1 MLNTTGP
8 VSFLS
13 PITDER
19 NKRLVV
25 NGYAQGTKP
34 SLFGPHLIHLALTK
48 KLEKIWLWAL
58 PADVPEFLQCG
69 FRIEGSL
76 FRGNY
81 EEFAV
86 SLAYYVSE
94 SRGHS
99 NKLHTEIDIIHKVRT
114 VPLNRSEH
122 LPLGIEIKLL
132 NESYAQQISQIL
144 RQIFISYPSPVEN
157 PQYIRSSIQDGNIF
171 AGAFLKNRLV
181 SVAAAYPDP
190 ILNRCE
196 MTDCATLEDYRG
208 LSLSEILLWLLEQE
222 VNNGSFII
230 YTLARAQSYGMN
242 RVFHKL
248 GYSYQGRLI
257 NNCNIAGSFEDMNI
271 WVSSHS
277 SVQLTTPRLVLP

>member
-1 MLNTTGP
+1 MLSTTSP
-8 VSFLS
+8 VSYLS
-13 PITDER
+13 PVTDER

-34 SLFGPHLIHLALTK
+34 SLFGPHLIHLALTR
-48 KLEKIWLWAL
+48 KLGKIWLWAL
-58 PADVPEFLQCG
+58 PADVSEFMQYG

-99 NKLHTEIDIIHKVRT
+99 HKLQAELDIIHNVRT
-114 VPLNRSEH
+114 VPLKRSEH
-122 LPLGIEIKLL
+122 FPPGIELKRL

-144 RQIFISYPSPVEN
+144 TRVFISYPSPVEN
-157 PQYIRSSIQDGNIF
+157 PQYIRSLIQDGNIF
-171 AGAFLKNRLV
+171 AGAFLKNQLV

-208 LSLSEILLWLLEQE
+208 LSLSERLLWILEQE

-248 GYSYQGRLI
+248 GYSYQGCLI
-257 NNCNIAGSFEDMNI
+257 NNCHIAGSFEDMNI
-271 WVSSHS
+271 WVSSNS

>member
-1 MLNTTGP
+1 MLNTMSP
-8 VSFLS
+8 MSFSS
-13 PITDER
+13 PITVDER

-34 SLFGPHLIHLALTK
+34 SLFGRHLIYLAVKK

-58 PADVPEFLQCG
+58 PTDVHEFLRCG
-69 FRIEGSL
+69 FRTEGNL

-86 SLAYYVSE
+86 SLAYYVSGA
-94 SRGHS
+94 RGHS
-99 NKLHTEIDIIHKVRT
+99 DKLQSENNIIHTVRT
-114 VPLNRSEH
+114 EPINQSQR
-122 LPLGIEIKLL
+122 LPLGMELKLL
-132 NESYAQQISQIL
+132 NESFARQISQL
-144 RQIFISYPSPVEN
+144 LTQVFTSYPSPVEN
-157 PQYIRSSIQDGNIF
+157 PQYIRSLIQHGNIF
-171 AGAFLKNRLV
+171 AGAFSQEKLI

-196 MTDCATLEDYRG
+196 MTDCATIEEYRG
-208 LSLSEILLWLLEQE
+208 HSLSERLLWILEHE
-222 VNNGSFII
+222 VQKHGSFNL

-257 NNCNIAGSFEDMNI
+257 NNCHIAGSFEDMNL
-271 WVSSHS
+271 WV
-277 SVQLTTPRLVLP
+277 R